1 MKRWTV
7 GLVCVLGI
15 VLCAGLAF
23 GQEAGKAAGEG
34 AKAVSANAAWFY
46 LVCVIAAG
54 FGIAI
59 ATLGTGLGQGLA
71 ISKAVEGVARQ
82 PEASGKITVTLIIG
96 LAMIESLAI
105 YALVVALIILFANPF
120 AKFFAG

>member
-1 MKRWTV
+1 MTGV
-7 GLVCVLGI
+7 VLS
-15 VLCAGLAF
+15 AGAVF
-23 GQEAGKAAGEG
+23 GEEAAKAAAG
-34 AKAVSANAAWFY
+34 AAKEVSANAAWFY
-46 LVCVIAAG
+46 VMCMIAAG

-71 ISKAVEGVARQ
+71 IGKAVEGVARQ

-120 AKFFAG
+120 AGHFGG